1 MKLKCLFFLCLI
13 SNIFC
18 VNILGKND
26 KVTIESSSS
35 SGYVYVK
42 LNEFNSNDDFYV
54 LVEATKG
61 SVSSYIYMAY
71 SSIDPTDTPSGVNFD
86 SYNNF
91 GSITTT
97 DSEGYYYRF
106 ENRKDEHYYLIIKY
120 YGYSRYSNGHLT
132 IKTYDENPLAT
143 VVKVVL
149 IVVGTIFGL
158 AFIVAIIII
167 YCCCCR
173 RRQPVNYYA
182 GMNSVA
188 PVTPVVYAQQ
198 PFINNNQPYQNYQ
211 PQPYYQNQIQPTENL
226 YKPT

>member
-61 SVSSYIYMAY
+61 SISSYIYMAY
-71 SSIDPTDTPSGVNFD
+71 SSIDPTDSPSGVHFD

-97 DSEGYYYRF
+97 DSQGYYYRF
-106 ENRKDEHYYLIIKY
+106 ENRKDEHYYLIIEY
-120 YGYSRYSNGHLT
+120 YGYSRYSNGYLT

-149 IVVGTIFGL
+149 IVVGVIFGL
-158 AFIVAIIII
+158 ALLVTIIII
-167 YCCCCR
+167 YFCCCR
-173 RRQPVNYYA
+173 RRQPVNY
-182 GMNSVA
+182 VA

>member
-26 KVTIESSSS
+26 KVKIESYSS

-61 SVSSYIYMAY
+61 SVSSNIYKAY
-71 SSIDPTDTPSGVNFD
+71 SSIEPTDSPSGVHFD

-97 DSEGYYYRF
+97 DSQGYYYRF
-106 ENRKDEHYYLIIKY
+106 ENRKDEHYYLIIEY
-120 YGYSRYSNGHLT
+120 YGYSRYSNGYLT

-149 IVVGTIFGL
+149 IVVGVIFGL
-158 AFIVAIIII
+158 ALLVTIIII
-167 YCCCCR
+167 YFCCCR
-173 RRQPVNYYA
+173 RRQPLNY
-182 GMNSVA
+182 VA

>member
-26 KVTIESSSS
+26 EVTIKSSSS
-35 SGYVYVK
+35 SGYVYIK
-42 LNEFNSNDDFYV
+42 LNDFNSDDDFYV

-61 SVSSYIYMAY
+61 SISSYIYMAY
-71 SSIDPTDTPSGVNFD
+71 SSIDPTDSPSGVHFD

-106 ENRKDEHYYLIIKY
+106 ENRKDEHYYLIIEY
-120 YGYSRYSNGHLT
+120 YGYSRYSNGYLT

-173 RRQPVNYYA
+173 RRQPVNS
-182 GMNSVA
+182 GA
-188 PVTPVVYAQQ
+188 PVTPVVYTQQ

>member
-26 KVTIESSSS
+26 EVTIKSSSS
-35 SGYVYVK
+35 SGYVYIK
-42 LNEFNSNDDFYV
+42 LNDFNSDDDFYV

-61 SVSSYIYMAY
+61 SISSYIYMAY
-71 SSIDPTDTPSGVNFD
+71 SSIDPTDSPSGVHFD

-106 ENRKDEHYYLIIKY
+106 ENRKDEHYYLIIEY
-120 YGYSRYSNGHLT
+120 YGYSRYSNGYLT

-149 IVVGTIFGL
+149 IVVGVIFGL
-158 AFIVAIIII
+158 ALLVTIIII
-167 YCCCCR
+167 YFCCCR
-173 RRQPVNYYA
+173 RRQPVNY
-182 GMNSVA
+182 VA

-211 PQPYYQNQIQPTENL
+211 PQPYYPNQIQPTENL